1 MNNTVLVSEIFGWMS
16 LINIGLLSLAT
27 LALMWMG
34 ERITSVHSRLFS
46 IPERRLKSMYMNYLA
61 QYKLLIFVFN
71 LAPYIAL
78 KILF

>member
-34 ERITSVHSRLFS
+34 EGITSVHSRLFS
-46 IPERRLKSMYMNYLA
+46 IPERRLKTMYINYLA
-61 QYKLLIFVFN
+61 HYKLLIFVFN
-71 LAPYIAL
+71 LVPYIAL